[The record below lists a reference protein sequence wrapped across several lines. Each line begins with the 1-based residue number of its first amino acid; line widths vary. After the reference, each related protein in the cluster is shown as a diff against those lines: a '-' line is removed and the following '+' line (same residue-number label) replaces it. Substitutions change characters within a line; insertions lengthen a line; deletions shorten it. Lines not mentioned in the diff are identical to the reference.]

1 MTIKIINVLVLLIV
15 VGCAQSPK
23 DRYLAEKCRNT
34 LSFSGLVSGEADA
47 CYEREAI
54 KLQCKDY
61 GFVEGSADFSKC
73 LMTVDS
79 ERKVRRQISNE
90 AERKRAMMLMNQK

>member
-1 MTIKIINVLVLLIV
+1 MKRYFAFVCVLMLVT
-15 VGCAQSPK
+15 GCQSPK
-23 DRYLAEKCRNT
+23 DRYLAEKCRSS
-34 LSFSGLVSGEADA
+34 LSFSGLVSGEAEA
-47 CYEREAI
+47 CYAREST

-90 AERKRAMMLMNQK
+90 AERTRSMMLMNQK